1 MHLSVFVSV
10 FLALVSSLSTYA
22 APYGTPG
29 TFLDIDQRSPAPL
42 FEPLAERGQL
52 LQPRADEHHVPAV
65 PPQHQHS
72 SVQPHSST
80 THEHP
85 GTENEASG
93 PARPVY
99 LTSRSFSGS
108 STSGRNRAVDSPGM
122 FGHWA
127 VVVGDHY
134 YELVFNREVQNE
146 ASTSQSVQG
155 QGIRLRVGNTPMAA
169 GWHALQP
176 QGMTTWTD
184 EQIHAAAEQL
194 ITQMSARSY
203 HILTNNCHDF
213 ANVLIR
219 CITVGGQ
226 TRHCTVL

>member
-10 FLALVSSLSTYA
+10 VLVLVSSLSTYA

-29 TFLDIDQRSPAPL
+29 TFLDIEQRSQAPL
-42 FEPLAERGQL
+42 FQ
-52 LQPRADEHHVPAV
+52 LQPRADEHHVVPAV

-85 GTENEASG
+85 GTENAA

-99 LTSRSFSGS
+99 LTSRAFSGS
-108 STSGRNRAVDSPGM
+108 STSGRNRAVDSPAV

-127 VVVGDHY
+127 VVVGNRY

-155 QGIRLRVGNTPMAA
+155 QGIRLRVGSAPMV
-169 GWHALQP
+169 GWHVPQLQ
-176 QGMTTWTD
+176 GTTTWTD
-184 EQIHAAAEQL
+184 QQIHAAAVRL
-194 ITQMSARSY
+194 ISQMSTRSY
-203 HILTNNCHDF
+203 NILTNNCHDF
-213 ANVLIR
+213 ANALIR
-219 CITVGGQ
+219 CITTGGQ

>member
-10 FLALVSSLSTYA
+10 VLVLVSSLSTYA

-29 TFLDIDQRSPAPL
+29 TFLDIEQRSPAPL

-52 LQPRADEHHVPAV
+52 LQPRADQHHEQVR
-65 PPQHQHS
+65 PQSQHS
-72 SVQPHSST
+72 SIQPHSST
-80 THEHP
+80 THEQP
-85 GTENEASG
+85 ETEPHQG

-108 STSGRNRAVDSPGM
+108 STSGRGRAVDSPGYL
-122 FGHWA
+122 GHWA
-127 VVVGDHY
+127 VVVGEHY
-134 YELVFNREVQNE
+134 YELLFNREAPNE
-146 ASTSQSVQG
+146 ATTSQSVQG
-155 QGIRLRVGNTPMAA
+155 QGIRLNVGHTPLAA
-169 GWHALQP
+169 SWRALQQP
-176 QGMTTWTD
+176 HGTTTWTD
-184 EQIHAAAEQL
+184 EEIHAAAEQL

-213 ANVLIR
+213 ANALIR
-219 CITVGGQ
+219 CITGGSQ